1 MAGATNRAM
10 KAAGLP
16 RKTQETVRVA
26 LGAGMTVQSAI
37 RHAQAHGLPL
47 GKAKGGEVTGWQKAA
62 AGATTPAEHRAAHEA
77 HAASRKAAMLSARQN
92 RVAGS
97 LDAAG
102 KRMLTGRMV
111 SAMMSRQ
118 LATQQAADAQKAA
131 MGARQNRVAGALGA
145 ASKGML
151 ASRKAA
157 AKPAPDPHAETR
169 ARIAKLE
176 EVQDLSRRI
185 NKVVLGEKRK
195 GGDDWQARASARLL
209 AEKIVT
215 RPDLAANVVKPDFA
229 GRHGIPDYEFTNRG
243 ATIRRLKDQIGMD
256 RKKGKTAAER
266 NYRIPQQDPKFWA
279 AQMGNPA
286 AIAELVGRGRR

>member
-47 GKAKGGEVTGWQKAA
+47 GKAKGGAVTGWDKAA
-62 AGATTPAEHRAAHEA
+62 AGATTPAEHRAAH
-77 HAASRKAAMLSARQN
+77 AASATARKAAMIAARQN

-118 LATQQAADAQKAA
+118 LAAQQSADAQKAA
-131 MGARQNRVAGALGA
+131 MGERQKRIAGTVRGLG
-145 ASKGML
+145 KGML
-151 ASRKAA
+151 AQRKAA

-176 EVQDLSRRI
+176 AQQDLGKRI

-229 GRHGIPDYEFTNRG
+229 GRHGIPDYQFTNTG

-256 RKKGKTAAER
+256 RKKGKTMAER
-266 NYRIPQQDPKFWA
+266 RYHEDPEFWGPILA
-279 AQMGNPA
+279 REKRAWAG
-286 AIAELVGRGRR
+286 G